1 LFGTRTRVPR
11 PILYLTVYGI
21 FLVIVGVT
29 ATAQTAMVTVHFS
42 TAALNSAI
50 SSDSATVRTF
60 VNGFLTPTDLDA
72 SMTESRRETVQGHLD
87 GLLERGNL
95 LRVELRAPDGR
106 IIASTDHSATG
117 QTAPLTTGFEA
128 SLAGDVEAVILR
140 EGESSEAVGAP
151 IPEPSLLREYLP
163 LLDRQDRVQ
172 AVVAM
177 WRDAAPILTRLDT
190 VRSEVVS
197 VTLSAAAV
205 VAVLLFLIFRTAQ
218 SRITR
223 QTAQLLESTRRDPLT
238 GLLNHG
244 TMVGELAVGIEAARH
259 ADMAIGVALIDID
272 GFRLLNDTHGHDAGD
287 AALRLVASQLE
298 RLLPASAPCARYG
311 PDEFLIMTPAAEVA
325 ELEPIIDRIRAS
337 LVDASLQ
344 FEASERIPVTI
355 SAGIAVFP
363 LHASSVT
370 EILSIVALT
379 LQEAKASGG
388 DAVRIAGDETE
399 ATSEMKAF
407 DTLQGLVLAIDTKD
421 RYTKRHSEDVAR
433 YSVFLAHRL
442 GLDDEFRRDLWRAG
456 LLHDIGKIGIPDTV
470 LRKPGKLT
478 DAEFE
483 TVKQHVAL
491 GDAIVRNIEAVDI
504 IRAGVR
510 HHHERWDGHGYL
522 HRLAGEDIPL
532 IARILAVGDTF
543 SAMTT
548 TRPYRKALS
557 LEEAL
562 RRLADAAG
570 TQLEERLVAAFIEG
584 IETAPDAPLPGAE
597 TGTPIWVPSI
607 RVA

>member
-42 TAALNSAI
+42 TAALDSTI

-60 VNGFLTPTDLDA
+60 VNGFLTPSDLEPTLPSA
-72 SMTESRRETVQGHLD
+72 RRQTVQGHLD

-106 IIASTDHSATG
+106 VIASTDRAAEG
-117 QTAPLTTGFEA
+117 RTAPISDAFKL
-128 SLAGDVEAVILR
+128 SLDGKVEAAILR
-140 EGESSEAVGAP
+140 EGEPSEAVGTP
-151 IPEPSLLREYLP
+151 IQEPSLLREYLP
-163 LLDRQDRVQ
+163 LLDRQERVQ
-172 AVVAM
+172 AVVAL
-177 WRDAAPILTRLDT
+177 WRDASPILARLDA
-190 VRSEVVS
+190 VRSEVVT
-197 VTLSAAAV
+197 VTLTAAAI
-205 VAVLLFLIFRTAQ
+205 VAALLFLIFRTAQ
-218 SRITR
+218 ARITR

-244 TMVGELAVGIEAARH
+244 TMVGELAVGIEAARK

-287 AALRLVASQLE
+287 DALRLVAGQLA
-298 RLLPASAPCARYG
+298 RLLPPSAPCARYG
-311 PDEFLIMTPAAEVA
+311 PDEFLIMTPAADVA
-325 ELEPIIDRIRAS
+325 ELEPLMDRIRTS

-344 FEASERIPVTI
+344 FDASERIPITI

-363 LHASSVT
+363 VHASSVT
-370 EILSIVALT
+370 EILSVVALT

-388 DAVRIAGDETE
+388 DAVRVAGSEPE

-407 DTLQGLVLAIDTKD
+407 DTLQGLVIAVDTKD

-442 GLDDEFRRDLWRAG
+442 GLDEDFRRNIWSAG
-456 LLHDIGKIGIPDTV
+456 LLHDIGKIGIPDVV

-478 DAEFE
+478 DAEYE

-504 IRAGVR
+504 VRAGVR

-532 IARILAVGDTF
+532 IARILAVGDAF

-548 TRPYRKALS
+548 SRPYRKALS

-562 RRLADAAG
+562 RRLGDAAG

-584 IETAPDAPLPGAE
+584 IETAPDAPLPGME
-597 TGTPIWVPSI
+597 TGSPVWVPNV